1 MKNFSR
7 LALLL
12 LIITGVVSYLRTG
25 IGLFQ
30 QVRNSGLRLQM
41 GAIDKLLELEKNS
54 KQRYPRD
61 FALFMRQNFKNEINK
76 DAAMDPWGKYF
87 HFKSHAMGYELS
99 SAGPDG
105 IFGSEDDVAW
115 KRDGQIGKFLEGSQA
130 VLASSAGRGTRKSS
144 IATSTAELSDVD
156 PLLAQIQIW
165 MSEAQVQTLSENE
178 RNDFISKF
186 LKIHSVE

>member
-7 LALLL
+7 IALLL

-41 GAIDKLLELEKNS
+41 GAIDKLLELEKNT

-61 FALFMRQNFKNEINK
+61 FVLFMRQNFKNEINK

-87 HFKSHAMGYELS
+87 QFKSHVAGYELC

-105 IFGSEDDVAW
+105 IFGSEDDVVW
-115 KRDGQIGKFLEGSQA
+115 KREGQKGKFLEDSKEVMATTGRLGQKSPI
-130 VLASSAGRGTRKSS
+130 ASTITQVQG
-144 IATSTAELSDVD
+144 DND
-156 PLLAQIQIW
+156 PLLAQIQVW
-165 MSEAQVQTLSENE
+165 MSAAQVESLSENE
-178 RNDFISKF
+178 RNEFIAKF
-186 LKIHSVE
+186 LKNHWIE